1 MSGLTLSNTQLRLTA
16 LLLVALTLSAL
27 AVVYSSFK
35 SRQLFI
41 ELQSL
46 QNQATHQQIQLG
58 QLLLEEGAWSSLA
71 MIEQV
76 ADDKLGMRVPAND
89 SIVVTAV
96 QSAGPSGLQLSL
108 QEALNGQR

>member
-1 MSGLTLSNTQLRLTA
+1 MSYTQLRLTA
-16 LLLVALTLSAL
+16 VLLVVVTLSAL

-46 QNQATHQQIQLG
+46 QVQATRQQIQLG

-76 ADDKLGMRVPAND
+76 ASDKLGMQAPANH
-89 SIVVTAV
+89 SIVVT
-96 QSAGPSGLQLSL
+96 SL
-108 QEALNGQR
+108 QPAGSPRSKLSMRGSH